1 MKFAR
6 HWTIL
11 FFFME
16 GIWKITYA
24 ADFHTLE
31 LDYLARKLHPAECKK
46 LLEKMYLK
54 NLSSSLKQEK
64 GNSQFQNTSEYC
76 KIKLEEWN
84 RTIPENENELARIN
98 LEVGL
103 RCLHRPDLANYITRN
118 RRFVDILS
126 NLTHPQIYKRESKY
140 LVRRASLIGSEKRKK
155 VNNKKSLISL
165 GTSHAAVKTHVS
177 SLPTPTIERHPQQLK
192 KDFIVTSNF
201 KSEPAEVRR
210 HDFGSFRSE
219 KRPHATV
226 DNSFRTLWIAFGIF
240 ILFIMAMIS
249 VAALISAYKNRFHLS
264 GKSVK
269 ESKTCDDRC
278 PLTDH
283 FQRQSDIEYGWTTN
297 STDYMGTKLGKESLV
312 ISSRSPSFICM
323 REKKRAR
330 KIKRQRDKQ
339 QQTTRLEKPHKNKEG
354 RGKKKKKVSKER
366 GRNEFSLRERIANIL
381 RKDKPNCHCCKC
393 TLNEDYGGNNQ
404 VCPDQHCRERRIVN
418 LTDLCSS
425 TSEKGSQKLIKS
437 SKCRERK
444 ESIRGTDSKDHRRTS
459 SESSP
464 GERKESRF
472 KETFARIRERSPRW
486 SLDNSHLIEPCTR
499 LTCEG
504 KRSPRD
510 RNSVDFDDAFQNN
523 YQFQKLTKA
532 KQ

>member
-155 VNNKKSLISL
+155 I
-165 GTSHAAVKTHVS
+165 
-177 SLPTPTIERHPQQLK
+177 
-192 KDFIVTSNF
+192 
-201 KSEPAEVRR
+201 
-210 HDFGSFRSE
+210 
-219 KRPHATV
+219 
-226 DNSFRTLWIAFGIF
+226 
-240 ILFIMAMIS
+240 
-249 VAALISAYKNRFHLS
+249 
-264 GKSVK
+264 
-269 ESKTCDDRC
+269 
-278 PLTDH
+278 
-283 FQRQSDIEYGWTTN
+283 
-297 STDYMGTKLGKESLV
+297 
-312 ISSRSPSFICM
+312 
-323 REKKRAR
+323 
-330 KIKRQRDKQ
+330 
-339 QQTTRLEKPHKNKEG
+339 
-354 RGKKKKKVSKER
+354 
-366 GRNEFSLRERIANIL
+366 
-381 RKDKPNCHCCKC
+381 
-393 TLNEDYGGNNQ
+393 
-404 VCPDQHCRERRIVN
+404 
-418 LTDLCSS
+418 
-425 TSEKGSQKLIKS
+425 
-437 SKCRERK
+437 
-444 ESIRGTDSKDHRRTS
+444 
-459 SESSP
+459 
-464 GERKESRF
+464 
-472 KETFARIRERSPRW
+472 
-486 SLDNSHLIEPCTR
+486 
-499 LTCEG
+499 
-504 KRSPRD
+504 
-510 RNSVDFDDAFQNN
+510 
-523 YQFQKLTKA
+523 
-532 KQ
+532 